1 MSAELKDVIDKLG
14 HAFEEFKAA
23 NDQQIK
29 ELKTGKAEAVLND
42 KVEKLSAALE
52 ELQEQKDAIEK
63 KLNRPG
69 FGSAEDQNEAKTVLQ
84 FNRELKAAAALRG
97 DHTPADV
104 TVEQFRQ
111 YKSGFLKM
119 VRSGDN
125 KLADEE
131 RKAMQVGID
140 SDGGI
145 LVPSDTTGRIVTKL
159 YELSPI
165 RSIANVITISSSGI
179 EGIEDLDEA
188 GAGWTTEL
196 GTRSDSDTPQV
207 GKWTINAEEMY
218 AQPKTTQKLLDD
230 AAVDIEAW
238 LAMKV
243 ADKFART
250 EGAAF
255 INGTGVGQPRGF
267 ATYTTAATADSS
279 RAWGQFEHVNTG
291 ANGAFHTTNA
301 DPLFDL
307 IGAFK
312 PGYLQGAS
320 WVTRREV
327 LTAIR
332 KFKSSVTGEYLWQP
346 GLSAGQPAQLLNFPY
361 IVAQDMPTLATGSLS
376 MALGNFQ
383 IGYQIVDRIGIRVLR
398 DPYTDKPY
406 VKFYTTKRVGGGAVN
421 FEAIKFVRFSA

>member
-1 MSAELKDVIDKLG
+1 MSAELNTVIEELG
-14 HAFEEFKAA
+14 RAFEEFKSA
-23 NDQQIK
+23 NDLQIK
-29 ELKTGKAEAVLND
+29 ELKTGKAEVVLNE
-42 KVEKLSAALE
+42 KVEKLSTALD
-52 ELQEQKDAIEK
+52 ELQAQKDEIEK
-63 KLNRPG
+63 KLNRPQ
-69 FGSAEDQNEAKTVLQ
+69 FGSEQDQNEAKTVVQ
-84 FNRELKAAAALRG
+84 FNRELKSAAALRG
-97 DHTPADV
+97 DATPADV

-125 KLADEE
+125 RLDGDE

-145 LVPSDTTGRIVTKL
+145 LVPADTSGRIVTKL

-165 RSIANVITISSSGI
+165 RQIANVITISSSGI

-188 GAGWTTEL
+188 GAGWTAEL

-230 AAVDIEAW
+230 SAVDIESW

-267 ATYTTAATADSS
+267 ATYTTAATADAT

-291 ANGAFHTTNA
+291 ANGAFHTTQA

-312 PGYLQGAS
+312 SGYLQGAS

-346 GLSAGQPAQLLNFPY
+346 GLTAGQPAQLLNFPY
-361 IVAQDMPTLATGSLS
+361 IVAQDMPAIATGSLS